1 MLWNVPKIWKNE
13 CFIIGGG
20 PSINL
25 IDIERLRSK
34 RVIGTNNAY
43 EIAPFIDF
51 LYFMDCVWYKWHKD
65 KLVNFK
71 GIKVTTCHEC
81 TNIKGIKFLKT
92 GVRTGL
98 DDRPEFL
105 ARGNNTGMGA
115 LALAVKLGA
124 KRIILLGYDMHFP
137 GGQSNFHN
145 NHQRDVNEERY
156 RVEFAKKFEIFK
168 DALIEK
174 KIEVLNATPGSE
186 LTIFPIVEP
195 DNVL

>member
-1 MLWNVPKIWKNE
+1 MLWNVPRIWNGE

-25 IDIERLRSK
+25 IDIEKLRSK

-51 LYFMDCVWYKWHKD
+51 LYFMDCVWYKWHKE
-65 KLVNFK
+65 KLVNFR

-81 TNIKGIKFLKT
+81 DNIKGIKFLKT
-92 GVRTGL
+92 GDKTSL

-105 ARGNNTGMGA
+105 ARGNNAGMGA

-124 KRIILLGYDMHFP
+124 KRIILLGYDMYFP
-137 GGQSNFHN
+137 NGESNYHN
-145 NHQRDVNEERY
+145 DHQREVKEERY
-156 RVEFAKKFEIFK
+156 EEFNKKFEIFK
-168 DALIEK
+168 SGLKERGV
-174 KIEVLNATPGSE
+174 EVLNATPGSK
-186 LTIFPIVEP
+186 LKLFPIVEP
-195 DNVL
+195 NDVL